1 MLVYGETKG
10 WDDIFTGSTQ
20 LNGVRLVCSFLLHIT
35 LMPDIKNS
43 LEMLR
48 YTINNPNNFR
58 HNGYYLSFLILLM
71 RLLGNLFTE
80 LLNVWKMGQSSAIE
94 DVVKDFIAF
103 GIIAEIDDLV
113 ASTMMNMEVEQELED
128 NEIPYP
134 QSQDHKKFWDIL
146 SSAMEK
152 LDHKQERGPNRLLQI
167 ILITIYIFWQTIYVV
182 VYFYFFPFF
191 IVLLIFI
198 FGDG

>member
-1 MLVYGETKG
+1 MKPDIYCLTFLKLLQVNNPKLHRELMLKSCLAFIVQIILCVLVYGETKG
-10 WDDIFTGSTQ
+10 WDDIFTGSSD

-35 LMPDIKNS
+35 IMPEIKNS
-43 LEMLR
+43 LELLR
-48 YTINNPNNFR
+48 YTVNNPNNFR

-71 RLLGNLFTE
+71 RLLGNFFTE

-113 ASTMMNMEVEQELED
+113 ASSIMNISVENELDD

-134 QSQDHKKFWDIL
+134 
-146 SSAMEK
+146 
-152 LDHKQERGPNRLLQI
+152 
-167 ILITIYIFWQTIYVV
+167 
-182 VYFYFFPFF
+182 
-191 IVLLIFI
+191 
-198 FGDG
+198 